1 MPTAEALQTLAELHL
16 DPVTRAAHAIDGVVP
31 PAVIRPANEEEV
43 AAVLTV
49 AGREGLAVAPRGG
62 GTKGGLG
69 APLRALD
76 LVLSTAK
83 LNQLLAY
90 EPADLTVTV
99 QAGAR
104 LADLQRILGARN
116 QMLAVDPPDPGGAT
130 VGGILS
136 TNAMG
141 PRRLAYGSLR
151 DLVLGMRVAL
161 TDGRVIKCGGR
172 VMKNVAGYDMGKLFI
187 GSLGTLGVV
196 TEVTFKVRPL
206 PEARE
211 TLLARF
217 ATAAAC
223 LGCAEAIVSGE
234 LLPVAVVALN
244 PTVCAALGLSGP
256 YVLAVALEESPANV
270 AYQRTRLE
278 QAAAVA
284 GGHLEAN
291 LTDEA
296 EANLWDGIRH
306 GADRMEANLICK
318 VSTVLSHLGAAFA
331 KGDGV
336 PGTAAVAWVGTGQ
349 VYLWASA
356 QDRLEEIASRWLF
369 PAEGTVVIER
379 APSALRQHLPVW
391 GDPGA
396 ALPLM
401 AGVKRTF
408 DPAGVLNPGR
418 FIGGL

>member
-1 MPTAEALQTLAELHL
+1 MPTAEALRTLAELHL
-16 DPVTRAAHAIDGVVP
+16 DPVTRAAHEVDGVLP

-43 AAVLTV
+43 AAVLAA
-49 AGREGLAVAPRGG
+49 AGRAGLFVAPRGG
-62 GTKGGLG
+62 GTKGGQG
-69 APLRALD
+69 APLRSLD
-76 LVLSTAK
+76 LVLSTAR
-83 LNQLLAY
+83 LNQILAY

-130 VGGILS
+130 VGGVLS

-172 VMKNVAGYDMGKLFI
+172 VMKNVAGYDLGKLFI

-206 PEARE
+206 PEERE
-211 TLLARF
+211 SLLAHF

-244 PTVCAALGLSGP
+244 PTAGAALGLPGP
-256 YVLAVALEESPANV
+256 YTLAVALEESAANV
-270 AYQRTRLE
+270 AYQRARVE
-278 QAAAVA
+278 EAVVLA
-284 GGHLEAN
+284 GGALAAN
-291 LTDEA
+291 LTGDSELI
-296 EANLWDGIRH
+296 LWDGIRH
-306 GADRMEANLICK
+306 GADRMEASLVCK
-318 VSTVLSHLGAAFA
+318 VSTLLSHLGAEFA
-331 KGDGV
+331 KGDGA

-349 VYLWASA
+349 VYLWAAA
-356 QDRLEEIASRWLF
+356 QEGLTDIAARWLR
-369 PAEGTVVIER
+369 PSEGTAVIER
-379 APSALRQHLPVW
+379 APMALRQQLPVW